1 MLKNLIKLARVG
13 QWVKN
18 SVVLAALVFAG
29 TIKDT
34 HRLELAFFATIIF
47 CLLSSAIY
55 TFNDLVDR
63 DKDRRHPLKKD
74 RPIASG
80 AVSPITAIILV
91 VVLIAL
97 GLGAAWSINTG
108 FFVISIVFVA
118 INALYS
124 LALKDIVIVD
134 VMTLALSFVV
144 RALAGALAIDVPASK
159 WMLINTLLLAL
170 FLGFGKRRHE
180 LVLLDENARHHRSSL
195 THYSPYLL
203 DQLIGV
209 TTASVVV
216 MYMLYTFSTEVSQKL
231 KTENLYIT
239 IPFVVYGIFRYLFL
253 IHKREEGGSPTRLLF
268 TDRPILITVVL
279 WLVTVIAVLYHLWR

>member
-29 TIKDT
+29 TIKDS
-34 HRLELAFFATIIF
+34 HRLELAFFATVIF
-47 CLLSSAIY
+47 CLLSSAVY
-55 TFNDLVDR
+55 TFNDLIDR

-80 AVSPITAIILV
+80 AVSPTMAIILV
-91 VVLIAL
+91 VVLIAI
-97 GLGAAWSINTG
+97 GLGTAWSINIG
-108 FFVISIVFVA
+108 FFIISIVFVA

-144 RALAGALAIDVPASK
+144 RALAGALAIEVPASK

-180 LVLLDENARHHRSSL
+180 LVLLDEKAGHHRSSL

-279 WLVTVIAVLYHLWR
+279 WLVTVIAVLYHLWC